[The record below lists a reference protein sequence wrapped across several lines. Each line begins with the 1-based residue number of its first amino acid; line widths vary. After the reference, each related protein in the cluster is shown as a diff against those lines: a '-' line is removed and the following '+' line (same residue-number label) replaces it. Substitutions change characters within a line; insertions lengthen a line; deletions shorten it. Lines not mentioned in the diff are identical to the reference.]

1 MPADNKGNKGM
12 RLVFLGPPGAGKGTQ
27 GARLCEHFGLV
38 HVATGD
44 MLRRAVAEGSPI
56 GLKAKDL
63 MDRGELVPD
72 GLINELVAQL
82 VTSPNVAEKGFVL
95 DGYPRNV
102 AQAESLDQAL
112 ETVGARLDRVIR
124 FMVFGPEIARRISGR
139 RVCPVCKTVYHV
151 ETRPPKKAG
160 LCDLE
165 GAPLVQRPDDDEQT
179 VLRRLEVYG
188 QKTRPL
194 FDFYAATGLLT
205 DLDAMG
211 AEEEVFARLLDAIK

>member
-1 MPADNKGNKGM
+1 MNRKDDHM

-27 GARLCEHFGLV
+27 GARLCEHFGLF
-38 HVATGD
+38 HIATGD
-44 MLRRAVAEGSPI
+44 ILRRSAGEGNPV
-56 GLKAKDL
+56 GVRVKEL

-72 GLINELVAQL
+72 ELINELVGQM
-82 VTSPNVAEKGFVL
+82 VTSPTVAKKGFVL

-102 AQAESLDQAL
+102 PQAEALDSAL
-112 ETVGARLDRVIR
+112 ETVGARLDRVVR
-124 FMVFGPEIARRISGR
+124 FMIIGTEIARRISGR

-151 ETRPPKKAG
+151 DAHPPKQKWF
-160 LCDLE
+160 CDLE
-165 GAPLVQRPDDDEQT
+165 GAALIQRPDDREET

-194 FDFYAATGLLT
+194 FDFYSGKGLLT

-211 AEEEVFARLLDAIK
+211 TEDEVFRRLLDAIK